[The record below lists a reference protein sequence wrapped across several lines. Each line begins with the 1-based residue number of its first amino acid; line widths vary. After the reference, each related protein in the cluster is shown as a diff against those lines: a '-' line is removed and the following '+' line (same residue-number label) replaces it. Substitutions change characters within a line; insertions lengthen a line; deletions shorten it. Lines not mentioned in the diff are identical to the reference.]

1 MAPGSAETPLPRVST
16 ETTEVTETSNGF
28 NRIREALPGP
38 GYFSFHTASSTSTVN
53 LEEPQIV
60 IYGRALDKIK
70 VSKVE
75 RKASLRDDKDR
86 EPSNTVLFWLC
97 STIALKGVATQL
109 IFACQKALQENLDFQ
124 LSHFAALTTVQM
136 ILTNLAGPF
145 WAALADR
152 GTLEK
157 KTILIVGCLGEGI
170 SATCFAFVPNFTM
183 MMVVRAFSGFFLA
196 ALRPIC
202 NGIVAD
208 LTSENR
214 RGKVFG
220 RVQGALLCGMF
231 VSDLIAVNMANQSYW
246 LAGANRYLPGW
257 RFLFAAA
264 GVLSMTLA
272 LLLRFFLSEPP
283 SVREIRDIRSE
294 VKPASFLTIVGQELC
309 AVIQF
314 LRMPT
319 FLILVFIGIFATIP
333 WSVFGQKIFFFQL
346 CGLKDW
352 QVSIL
357 PAANKA
363 TAMLGTILGGRM
375 GDCFARLGRF
385 GRPLCAQLALAI
397 AIPVM
402 FLQFYGLPPGE
413 GLFWV
418 YLVLIVVFSIFGF
431 WPQCAANLPIL
442 SGIVPAEDS
451 CKVMAWQ
458 SAFENCL
465 AHAVGPPMIS
475 VLSSAFGYSF
485 DDNPEHSHE
494 LNLERA
500 RALGKAMAA
509 TMCIPWLIAMVAYTC
524 LYWSYPRDMGKLYAS
539 LSALLG

>member
-75 RKASLRDDKDR
+75 RKESLRDDKDL

-333 WSVFGQKIFFFQL
+333 WSVSGQKIFFFQL

-375 GDCFARLGRF
+375 GIASHAWDASDGRCARNWHWPLPSPSCFCSSTA
-385 GRPLCAQLALAI
+385 
-397 AIPVM
+397 
-402 FLQFYGLPPGE
+402 FLQE
-413 GLFWV
+413 KA
-418 YLVLIVVFSIFGF
+418 
-431 WPQCAANLPIL
+431 C
-442 SGIVPAEDS
+442 SGCTWS
-451 CKVMAWQ
+451 SLW
-458 SAFENCL
+458 
-465 AHAVGPPMIS
+465 
-475 VLSSAFGYSF
+475 SSAFSDFGPSVLQTF
-485 DDNPEHSHE
+485 PFC
-494 LNLERA
+494 L
-500 RALGKAMAA
+500 ALCPPKTAA
-509 TMCIPWLIAMVAYTC
+509 
-524 LYWSYPRDMGKLYAS
+524 K
-539 LSALLG
+539 